1 MSTKLAKN
9 ALEILLSLERTNE
22 DCLDLLTV
30 ITIETSSGY
39 TVSAAEEI
47 RHELAKYKSDQAKRK
62 GRGVPDNSLPY
73 AEEAGNVPQPDEPH
87 EDLCAAGEGRLS

>member
-9 ALEILLSLERTNE
+9 ALEILLQLERTNE

-30 ITIETSSGY
+30 IAIETSSGY
-39 TVSAAEEI
+39 TVSATEEL
-47 RHELAKYKSDQAKRK
+47 RHELVAYQDRETKRK
-62 GRGVPDNSLPY
+62 SNPIPDNSLSHT
-73 AEEAGNVPQPDEPH
+73 EEAGNVPQSNEPH